1 MIPSAFD
8 YHAPGTLDEAVALLE
23 RHGDEAKVLS
33 GGQSLLPLLK
43 LRLGDAGHL
52 VDIGRI
58 PGLTGITE
66 ADGYLRIG
74 GAAREADLERSDL
87 IREKY
92 PILLDTAVVIADP
105 LVRNRATVGGNLAH
119 GDPANDHP
127 ATMLALGAEV
137 VARGPGGE
145 RTIPITSFFTGL
157 FATALGP
164 AEILTEI
171 RIPVPPARSGGAYVK
186 LERKV
191 GDYATAATAV
201 QVTLGGQGEIAR
213 NRDRPDQRRSDA
225 DQGDRGGRVSPGA
238 PAGRGGHRRG
248 RAARRGGHV
257 TERRPARVGGVQA
270 RHGAR
275 ADGPGG
281 NPRGRAGGRAIGMAT
296 HDVRITVN
304 GEPRAAAVESRLLLV
319 HWLRDVLRLTGTHIG
334 CDTTHCGACTV
345 LLDGEPVKS
354 CTVLAVQADG
364 REVMTV
370 EGLEQDGTLHP
381 LQEGFQQEH
390 GLQCGFCTPGMLMTG
405 RALLERNADPS
416 EADIRQAIS
425 GNLCRCTGYVNI
437 VKSIEHAAAKLGQ
450 ESA

>member
-8 YHAPGTLDEAVALLE
+8 YHAPGTLEEAVALLE

-74 GAAREADLERSDL
+74 GATREADLERSDL
-87 IREKY
+87 VREKY
-92 PILLDTAVVIADP
+92 PILLDTAAVIADP

-145 RTIPITSFFTGL
+145 RTIPITRFFTGL
-157 FATALGP
+157 FATALAP

-171 RIPVPPARSGGAYVK
+171 RIPVPPPRSGGAYVK

-191 GDYATAATAV
+191 GDYATAATAA

-213 NRDRPDQRRSDA
+213 VGIGLTNAGPMPIKATAAEGHLLGRQPDAAAIAEAARLAAEATSPSA
-225 DQGDRGGRVSPGA
+225 D
-238 PAGRGGHRRG
+238 RRG
-248 RAARRGGHV
+248 SVEYKRDM
-257 TERRPARVGGVQA
+257 ARVLTG
-270 RHGAR
+270 R
-275 ADGPGG
+275 AIT
-281 NPRGRAGGRAIGMAT
+281 RAVERAGG
-296 HDVRITVN
+296 
-304 GEPRAAAVESRLLLV
+304 
-319 HWLRDVLRLTGTHIG
+319 
-334 CDTTHCGACTV
+334 
-345 LLDGEPVKS
+345 
-354 CTVLAVQADG
+354 Q
-364 REVMTV
+364 
-370 EGLEQDGTLHP
+370 
-381 LQEGFQQEH
+381 
-390 GLQCGFCTPGMLMTG
+390 
-405 RALLERNADPS
+405 
-416 EADIRQAIS
+416 
-425 GNLCRCTGYVNI
+425 
-437 VKSIEHAAAKLGQ
+437 
-450 ESA
+450 